1 MIRAILLVLLAA
13 AAFAGASS
21 LFMVHETRQALILQF
36 GEPIRVIQEPGLN
49 FKVPLVQNAVLIDNR
64 ILDLDTQPEEVLSS
78 DQKRLIVDAFARFRI
93 VDPLLYYQKVNNEA
107 AARARLSTF
116 LTSSVRK
123 VLAEEEFTTLLSGER
138 AALMSKIGTDV
149 NSNAQPLGIEVLD
162 VRIRRA
168 DLPQANSQAVFRRMQ
183 AERQREANEARAEGQ
198 EIYQRTRSRAD
209 RDVAVT
215 LAEARRDAEI
225 IRGEGDAQRNAI
237 FAEAFGRDPDFF
249 AFYRSMQAYEKAL
262 RAGDTTMVLSP
273 DSEFFRYFENADGR

>member
-1 MIRAILLVLLAA
+1 MIRAILIGIVAI
-13 AAFAGASS
+13 AAFAAVDSMY
-21 LFMVHETRQALILQF
+21 MVHQTRQALILQF
-36 GEPIRVIQEPGLN
+36 GEPIRVVREPGLN
-49 FKVPLVQNAVLIDNR
+49 FKLPAIQNAVLIDNR

-93 VDPLLYYQKVNNEA
+93 VDPLLYFQKVNNEN

-123 VLAEEEFTTLLSGER
+123 VLAEEEFPTLLSGER
-138 AALMSKIGTDV
+138 ATLMVKIQTDV
-149 NSNAQPLGIEVLD
+149 NANAEPLGIEVVD

-168 DLPQANSQAVFRRMQ
+168 DLPEANSQAVFRRMQ

-198 EIYQRTRSRAD
+198 EISQRIRSRAD
-209 RDVAVT
+209 RDVSVI
-215 LAEARRDAEI
+215 LAEARRDSEI
-225 IRGEGDAQRNAI
+225 IRGEGDATRNRI

-273 DSEFFRYFENADGR
+273 DSEFFRYFENFDGR